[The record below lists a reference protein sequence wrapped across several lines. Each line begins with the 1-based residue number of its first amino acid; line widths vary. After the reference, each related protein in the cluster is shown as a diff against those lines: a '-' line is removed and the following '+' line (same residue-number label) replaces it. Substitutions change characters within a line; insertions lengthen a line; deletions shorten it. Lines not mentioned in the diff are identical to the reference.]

1 MSPPPLKTEF
11 KLLIWNIKKKK
22 NYWSK
27 FNDLNFL
34 KDAKDVLQN
43 PIISIH
49 ENLWHKIAIV
59 CSLFGFNI

>member
-34 KDAKDVLQN
+34 KDAKDVLQKSNNLN
-43 PIISIH
+43 P
-49 ENLWHKIAIV
+49 WKPVA
-59 CSLFGFNI
+59 